1 MDFSKINGIFAAAAP
16 IFLIAGIIEGLPTG
30 IDLPVSS
37 TYLLLSAIGCYL
49 ASK

>member
-1 MDFSKINGIFAAAAP
+1 MDLTKFKTFFAAAAP
-16 IFLIAGIIEGLPTG
+16 IFLILGIIQGLPTG
-30 IDLPVSS
+30 VNFPVSS